1 MSTPRWP
8 LFPVTVVGSWP
19 RPRWLLDAVKRRSPD
34 LEAVRDEATLLA
46 IKYQEDA
53 GVDIVTD
60 GEQRRDNFYSFICE
74 RLDGIRLMTMADLL
88 DYVEDKAAFEN
99 LLQALD
105 VPAFAIKNP
114 TVIGPL
120 RRREPLVM
128 HDVEFL
134 RAHTRKPIKATLPG
148 PYLLSRSTWVKNLSD
163 TAYPTRESLA
173 DAIVSILR
181 DEIRELAATGAD
193 IIQLDEP
200 VLSEVVFAGKAAT
213 RTFMCAALA
222 AGASPEAELELAVD
236 LINRV
241 VEGVTGSLTALHIC
255 RGNWSQHE
263 DVLLSGSYEPLLPYL
278 SRMHVDQFVLE
289 YATPRAG
296 APEALRSLPA
306 RASVGFGVVNPRT
319 AEIEAPEAITDR
331 VRALSRLLGPER
343 IFLNPDC
350 GFGTFAERPVAT
362 AATAY
367 KKLQAL
373 AAAAAFLRKDPGTQ
387 DPPSARLSLVRDKHA
402 RPV

>member
-1 MSTPRWP
+1 MKSSPWP
-8 LFPVTVVGSWP
+8 PFPVSVVGSWP
-19 RPRWLLDAVKRRSPD
+19 RPRWLLEAMKRRSSD
-34 LEAVRDEATLLA
+34 LDTLRDEAVLLA

-74 RLDGIRLMTMADLL
+74 RLEGIRLMTMADLL
-88 DYVEDKAAFEN
+88 DYVEDKSAFEN

-114 TVIGPL
+114 TVVGPL
-120 RRREPLVM
+120 RRREALAL
-128 HDVEFL
+128 HDFQFL
-134 RAHTRKPIKATLPG
+134 RAHTKRPIKVTLPG

-163 TAYPTRESLA
+163 TAYPTREALA
-173 DAIVSILR
+173 DAIVAILR
-181 DEIRELAATGAD
+181 DELRDLAAVGAD
-193 IIQLDEP
+193 IVQFDEP

-222 AGASPEAELELAVD
+222 AGASPEAELDLAVD

-241 VEGVTGSLTALHIC
+241 VDGVEGPLTALHIC

-263 DVLLSGSYEPLLPYL
+263 EVLLSGSYEPLLPYL
-278 SRMHVDQFVLE
+278 ARIRVNQFVLE

-296 APEALRSLPA
+296 SPEALSALPA

-319 AEIEAPEAITDR
+319 EAIEAPEAIAAR
-331 VRALSRLLGPER
+331 VHALTRLLGRER

-362 AATAY
+362 AATAF

-373 AAAAAFLRKDPGTQ
+373 SAAAALLRREPREIK
-387 DPPSARLSLVRDKHA
+387 AV
-402 RPV
+402 